1 MLCLAFLNQL
11 QILQAWVVM
20 QYCMLVAKESMF
32 LCFLLSLGKVVIEL
46 EIEQTG
52 RVNTEE
58 RRPAW

>member
-1 MLCLAFLNQL
+1 M
-11 QILQAWVVM
+11 VM